1 MRATENRSNVP
12 TMSVEKACVILG
24 AGASCDVAG
33 EGSLIIEHEFRPPLA
48 SELFDISNHP
58 LYWNIMAP
66 YRGAR
71 VLTQMLA
78 PLISSGQI
86 DVENAL
92 RKYAEHTDSQ
102 IREQFKHIPAYLRD
116 LLYRASTQY
125 TSMPSCYVRLVA
137 ELLAEHPHDVLF
149 LILNYDNLLE
159 TALSQFNPKFQFNNI
174 EDYVPVNQKFMVV
187 KLHGSINWFRHLPGG
202 TSVDWDSAVALF
214 NIFEQIP
221 EGQTIVKDHVQTV
234 MNEVHEGQRLYPI
247 LTAPLAGKDPTHKLC
262 PERHLTDAQIFLGNC
277 YKYLIIGTSGLDKDL
292 LELLDS
298 AVPPKSRSLVQFVDI
313 GEGADSTR
321 NRFEEGVRAF
331 RSNRAAPSDITY
343 NDGFREYLSSKQFRV
358 FVEYD

>member
-1 MRATENRSNVP
+1 
-12 TMSVEKACVILG
+12 MSLDKVYKVCVVLG

-33 EGSLIIEHEFRPPLA
+33 EGSPIIESEFRPPLA
-48 SELFDISNHP
+48 SELFDIRNNP
-58 LYWNIMAP
+58 QYWNIMRH

-92 RKYAEHTDSQ
+92 RKYAEHTDSE

-116 LLYRASTQY
+116 LLYRASTRY
-125 TSMPSCYVRLVA
+125 VSMPSCYVRLVA

-159 TALSQFNPKFQFNNI
+159 TALNQFNPKFQFNNI
-174 EDYVPVNQKFMVV
+174 DDYVPVSQKFMVC
-187 KLHGSINWFRHLPGG
+187 KLHGSINWFRYLPGG
-202 TSVDWDSAVALF
+202 TSVDWDSAVARF

-221 EGQTIVKDHVQTV
+221 EGQTIVKDRVQTV
-234 MNEVHEGQRLYPI
+234 RDEVHEGQRLYPI
-247 LTAPLAGKDPTHKLC
+247 LTAPLAGKDPTNRVY
-262 PERHLTDAQIFLGNC
+262 PERHLFDAQIFLNSC
-277 YKYLIIGTSGLDKDL
+277 NKYLIIGTSGLDKDL

-298 AVPPKSRSLVQFVDI
+298 AVTPKSHPLVQFVDI

-321 NRFEEGVRAF
+321 NHFEEGVRAF
-331 RSNRAAPSDITY
+331 RSNRTAPSDITFKE
-343 NDGFREYLSSKQFRV
+343 GFQRYLSSKQFRV
-358 FVEYD
+358 FIESY